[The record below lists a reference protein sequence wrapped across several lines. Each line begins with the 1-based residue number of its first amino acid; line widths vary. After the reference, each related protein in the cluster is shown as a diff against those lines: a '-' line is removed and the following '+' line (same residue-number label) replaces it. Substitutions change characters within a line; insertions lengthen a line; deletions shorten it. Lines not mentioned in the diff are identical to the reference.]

1 MLALERA
8 DEDKAFQVGGDT
20 NQGRQ
25 AITVDDRPGFPDRI
39 LRHLGMAGTLYR
51 PNQVKT

>member
-1 MLALERA
+1 MALERA

-25 AITVDDRPGFPDRI
+25 AITVDDRPGFPDI
-39 LRHLGMAGTLYR
+39 LAWLEHCTDQTR
-51 PNQVKT
+51 